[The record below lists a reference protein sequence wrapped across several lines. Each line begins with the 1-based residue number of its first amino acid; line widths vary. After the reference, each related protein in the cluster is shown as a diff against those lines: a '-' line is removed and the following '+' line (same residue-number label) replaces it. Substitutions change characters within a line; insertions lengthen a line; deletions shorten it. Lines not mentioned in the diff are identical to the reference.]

1 MGHKI
6 IVCYLRAGS
15 AVLDDHILNRA
26 AAFMAPPN
34 TQSSDH
40 LPPVIHVEL
49 FFPDT
54 ADPNRGL
61 SAGIHYGGSV
71 FMHPKSFRRNDWV
84 FHSIPATAS
93 QVRIAKAF
101 CERQR
106 GAGFNYFGFFGPSM
120 CNIGNNYRVR
130 NLDTKRMPWFCSE
143 LVAYTLL
150 HAGILD
156 NGETREA
163 SVHPNAAYNIIQ
175 TCCDT
180 FVDSARNLTGRSLQL

>member
-26 AAFMAPPN
+26 AAHMAPENPPG
-34 TQSSDH
+34 SAH

-49 FFPDT
+49 FFPD
-54 ADPNRGL
+54 DRNHNQGL
-61 SAGIHYGGSV
+61 SAGIHYGGTV

-93 QVRIAKAF
+93 QVRMAKAF

-106 GAGFNYFGFFGPSM
+106 GAGFNYLGFFGPSM
-120 CNIGNNYRVR
+120 CNIGNNYRLR
-130 NLDTKRMPWFCSE
+130 HLGTKRMPWYCSE

-156 NGETREA
+156 NEETRDA
-163 SVHPNAAYNIIQ
+163 CTHPNAAYNVIQ

-180 FVDSARNLTGRSLQL
+180 FVDSARNLIGRSLQL